1 MKSKIINLWAF
12 IVLTCLS
19 LQAQTLSPSV
29 ISAGGGYATSSIGSL
44 SYTIAEMTMTETF
57 AQGSYILSQGFQQ
70 PEIMTVSITDLEITT
85 VDIVLHPNPT
95 SGQIKLVYQSGTTS
109 RNSIKIFNLS
119 GNVILSEK
127 FTAQCGLNTLAFDLS
142 QYSSGIYILELVTEQ
157 HGRKIIS
164 VNKINL
170 VN

>member
-44 SYTIAEMTMTETF
+44 SYTIAEMTMVETF
-57 AQGSYILSQGFQQ
+57 IQGSSMLTQGFQQ
-70 PEIMTVSITDLEITT
+70 SEVNTVSITDMEITSCN
-85 VDIVLHPNPT
+85 IALYPNPAK
-95 SGQIKLVYQSGTTS
+95 GQIILSYLSGTRSQNTV
-109 RNSIKIFNLS
+109 NIYNLP
-119 GNVILSEK
+119 GAVVLSE
-127 FTAQCGLNTLAFDLS
+127 TYNTNSGLNTLTFDLS
-142 QYSSGIYILELVTEQ
+142 KYSRGIYFLELVTEHQ
-157 HGRKIIS
+157 GKKIIS